1 MSVLIIKNDISE
13 GPGTLEE
20 FLRNQKMPFRVVELG
35 EGETAPSLDRFQTL
49 IALGGPMS
57 VYEMERYPHLSSA
70 SRIIREAI
78 NRDMNIL
85 GICLG
90 AQMIAHCL
98 GAEVYPGG
106 TREIGWHHVELTGDG
121 LKDPLMRKLAVHP
134 KVKDFWR
141 RFKVFQLHGDTFNLP
156 MNTFHIARSELY
168 AHQAFRFA
176 KSVYG
181 LQFHIECT
189 KAMLAEWMN
198 GMPDKEQVIAE
209 TERIFDE
216 YKGRAMQFYR
226 AFFLH

>member
-1 MSVLIIKNDISE
+1 
-13 GPGTLEE
+13 
-20 FLRNQKMPFRVVELG
+20 
-35 EGETAPSLDRFQTL
+35 
-49 IALGGPMS
+49 
-57 VYEMERYPHLSSA
+57 
-70 SRIIREAI
+70 
-78 NRDMNIL
+78 MNIEYTRL
-85 GICLG
+85 SLAHFSIIL
-90 AQMIAHCL
+90 AQ
-98 GAEVYPGG
+98 
-106 TREIGWHHVELTGDG
+106 
-121 LKDPLMRKLAVHP
+121 LAL
-134 KVKDFWR
+134 
-141 RFKVFQLHGDTFNLP
+141 VFVA